1 MLSERNRIQQLEAVI
16 QENSENAFLQ
26 YSLGHE
32 YLETGD
38 FKKAIPRLRK
48 AIELQ
53 NTYSAAYRDLGKA
66 LSQESN
72 FEEAE
77 AIFIRGIKIANERGD
92 LQTAK
97 EMSVFLKRI
106 NPDSLDGDSICSC

>member
-1 MLSERNRIQQLEAVI
+1 MTEKNRIQQLEEVI
-16 QENSENAFLQ
+16 RDNSENAFLQ

-32 YLETGD
+32 YLEIGD
-38 FKKAIPRLRK
+38 FKHAIPKLRK
-48 AIELQ
+48 AIQLQ

-66 LSQESN
+66 LSLDTN

-77 AIFIRGIKIANERGD
+77 AIFIQGIKIANEGGD

-97 EMSVFLKRI
+97 EMTVFLKRI
-106 NPDSLDGDSICSC
+106 NPDRIDGENSCSY